1 MGFNGIELL
10 IMIIILTEAM
20 EAMAH
25 WNDVATCGRPSSEVW
40 SFSKMELG
48 GSALVISDGAT
59 FRKWYRQSIGGQTM
73 SNLQKTVF

>member
-25 WNDVATCGRPSSEVW
+25 LNDVATCGRPSSEV
-40 SFSKMELG
+40 
-48 GSALVISDGAT
+48 
-59 FRKWYRQSIGGQTM
+59 
-73 SNLQKTVF
+73 